1 MKKQYPYLNYDY
13 SDAVSREDFLTSL
26 DSILNKKGRIK
37 ITLLDWDENPIK
49 NIEGEISSGSLSVS
63 GDSAVQRA
71 GSITCTVSCFDYDVS
86 SIQADYSINKKV
98 YIEMGLINETGMW
111 EEYPMLWFP
120 QGVFIINGISLSIE
134 PFGAINLSISLQDK
148 MALLDGTIGGTY
160 PTTVTID
167 AMDEQANNGKIFSK
181 KTPIYTIIQELVN
194 HYGEI
199 PMEQIIIEDIGI
211 DTARGEKS
219 KLLLQWNGDEK
230 VYFYK
235 LDGDD
240 SWNMVSETDA
250 NSSIYD
256 LTFDEKTKTVIYN
269 KGKEDET
276 KGICKVYNDG
286 DYIGYEHTNLI
297 YNKELTGSA
306 GGSVAETLN
315 TIANYLGNYQFYF
328 DVYGDFRFREI
339 KNYRYT
345 NPPQIKNLSEDDY
358 LASYLK
364 SGSVHKF
371 SDKTNII
378 NFQQSP
384 QYASIKND
392 FYVIGETETESS
404 SMQIM
409 YHVAIDDKP
418 ELNLDGYK
426 NVLVYKEPTGTLVT
440 CGFPELVQGY
450 TTGNASYYYLDNDQM
465 QETVVSEE
473 SNNDSYIHVE
483 ETYTFSDAT
492 YKNERISVS
501 NKLAETILPTYGLQN
516 RIYGILDYPTEY
528 SFNNTINDINVLNTQ
543 WSNTAAE
550 YSKDDADGAEP
561 TDIFEHTAEGTGT
574 SCGDKLWEILISKYG
589 ELVVSVNNK
598 TSTVADTTDDD
609 AEDDTTDGNTGSDT
623 TGSDTTSEIDENQLL
638 RSVIAHELNLKFN
651 DLVKESAYTSL
662 IGQDCTYNK
671 YQNIRTSGTPRSSI
685 EEAESEYIRMNT
697 VLIELTSLSN
707 IYQTAYNTFI
717 TQKLTVYAEYIQ
729 NYIND
734 YINVKISHYT
744 DLKDYAAAYLTLNN
758 KEGYSRHFTR
768 TSIYTV
774 YEPHFYYWNN
784 EWLEL
789 TWYRYFNDIPYD
801 YIDFTQELLD
811 SYGKKNAS
819 MRLFTPEDD
828 GTVNLK
834 NSDYCSIYVPYA
846 KENDLSYCDFD
857 SKTLYKYQAYIPNDW
872 RTELLLRGLYNEKIG
887 TDTGHYYSE
896 LKAWWG
902 HTYDLLNNCFPWEYE
917 QAKNPDSIDPD
928 DLGRITS
935 SQIEGYYFLDFI
947 ESTSPLLGQ
956 YSVDNIGRRTFVD
969 SDESVNC
976 LFTPNAPD
984 FIFYNVSNIEK
995 YYMDDSE
1002 VQEKIDAIKEAAGST
1017 PVIQLPDR
1025 YYAQIGTGI
1034 TKNGAYESMLL
1045 DINSYTMYQNQI
1057 SISALPTY
1065 YLLPT
1070 ERVTVENLSTN
1081 TYGDYMVNSISY
1093 AFGDYSSCSISL
1105 SQAIDKV

>member
-37 ITLLDWDENPIK
+37 ITLLDWEENPIRD
-49 NIEGEISSGSLSVS
+49 IEGEISSGSLSVS
-63 GDSAVQRA
+63 GESSVQRT
-71 GSITCTVSCFDYDVS
+71 GSITCAISCFDYDAS

-98 YIEMGLINETGMW
+98 YIEIGLVNDTNTW
-111 EEYPMLWFP
+111 KDYPVLWFP
-120 QGVFIINGISLSIE
+120 QGVFIINSFSLSVESLGAISLNI
-134 PFGAINLSISLQDK
+134 GLQDK

-167 AMDEQANNGKIFSK
+167 TMDEQANNGKVFSK
-181 KTPIYTIIQELVN
+181 KIPIYTIIQEQVN
-194 HYGEI
+194 HYGNI

-240 SWNMVSETDA
+240 SWNIVSETDA
-250 NSSIYD
+250 NSSIYN
-256 LTFDEKTKTVIYN
+256 LTFNEKDKTVIYN
-269 KGKEDET
+269 KGKSDET
-276 KGICKVYNDG
+276 KGIYKVYKDG

-306 GGSVAETLN
+306 GGNVADTLN

-328 DVYGDFRFREI
+328 DVYGNFRFREI

-345 NPPQIKNLSEDDY
+345 DPPQIKNLSEDDY

-378 NFQQSP
+378 SFQQTP
-384 QYASIKND
+384 QYSNIKND
-392 FYVIGETETESS
+392 FYVIGETETDSS
-404 SMQIM
+404 TMQIM

-426 NVLVYKEPTGTLVT
+426 NVLIYKEPTGTLVT

-450 TTGNASYYYLDNDQM
+450 TAGDATYYYLDNDQT
-465 QETVVSEE
+465 QETIVSNA
-473 SNNDSYIHVE
+473 SNGDSYISVE
-483 ETYTFSDAT
+483 ETYTFTEAT

-501 NKLAETILPTYGLQN
+501 SKLAESILPTYGLQN
-516 RIYGILDYPTEY
+516 RIYGILDYPTQY
-528 SFNNTINDINVLNTQ
+528 SFNNTINDSDTLHIQ
-543 WSNTAAE
+543 WVNAIAE
-550 YSKDDADGAEP
+550 YAKDDADGVEP
-561 TDIFEHTAEGTGT
+561 TDIFET
-574 SCGDKLWEILISKYG
+574 STDNSQIQCGDKVWEILIQKYG
-589 ELVVSVNNK
+589 EVVASG
-598 TSTVADTTDDD
+598 SDDD
-609 AEDDTTDGNTGSDT
+609 GIRPILAN
-623 TGSDTTSEIDENQLL
+623 
-638 RSVIAHELNLKFN
+638 ELQLKFSTLADASEYASIIDN
-651 DLVKESAYTSL
+651 DIENNAE
-662 IGQDCTYNK
+662 TYK
-671 YQNIRTSGTPRSSI
+671 NIRSLGVACSSV
-685 EEAESEYIRMNT
+685 EEAKNEYTRINT
-697 VLIELTSLSN
+697 ILTELSLLSTQ
-707 IYQTAYNTFI
+707 YQTVYNTFI
-717 TQKLTVYAEYIQ
+717 TQGLTVYAEYVQ

-734 YINVKISHYT
+734 YIAVKISHYT

-758 KEGYSRHFTR
+758 ESGYSRHFTR
-768 TSIYTV
+768 TSTYTV

-784 EWLEL
+784 EWVEL
-789 TWYRYFNDIPYD
+789 TWYRYFDTVPYD

-811 SYGKKNAS
+811 SYGSKNAS
-819 MRLFTPEDD
+819 MRLFTPNDD
-828 GTVNLK
+828 GSVNSTVLK
-834 NSDYCSIYVPYA
+834 NSDYYSIYIPYA
-846 KENDLSYCDFD
+846 KKNDLSYCDLNVD
-857 SKTLYKYQAYIPNDW
+857 VIPEYQAYIPKDW

-887 TDTGHYYSE
+887 TDTGDYYAE

-902 HTYDLLNNCFPWEYE
+902 YTYDLLNNCFPWEYE
-917 QAKNPDSIDPD
+917 QTKNSDSIDSD
-928 DLGRITS
+928 DLGRTTS
-935 SQIEGYYFLDFI
+935 DQIEGYYFLDFI
-947 ESTSPLLGQ
+947 ESNSSLLGQ
-956 YSVDNIGRRTFVD
+956 YNVNSIGRRTYVD

-984 FIFYNVSNIEK
+984 FIFYNVSNIAK
-995 YYMDDSE
+995 YYIDDAE
-1002 VQEKIDAIKEAAGST
+1002 VQEKIDSIKEAAGST

-1025 YYAQIGTGI
+1025 YYSQIGTGI
-1034 TKNGAYESMLL
+1034 TKNGAYDNILL
-1045 DINSYTMYQNQI
+1045 DINSYTTYQNQI
-1057 SISALPTY
+1057 SITALPTY

-1070 ERVTVENLSTN
+1070 ERVTVENLATN

-1093 AFGDYSSCSISL
+1093 TFGDYSNCNISL